1 MRYREGMG
9 EVSGGWIER
18 LEPGRLAFNRGAYFE
33 AHELWEEVWRALD
46 AGARPV
52 ERLAVQGLIQIAAGL
67 HHLQE
72 SRPRPAAE
80 LLRKGLAK
88 LSAEAFPAMTNL
100 RVGTLAR
107 DVAGLLVEL
116 EAPGGPK
123 LPDPG
128 SVQL

>member
-9 EVSGGWIER
+9 EVSGGWLER

-33 AHELWEEVWRALD
+33 AHELWEEVWHGLD
-46 AGARPV
+46 VGARSV

-67 HHLQE
+67 HHLQQ
-72 SRPRPAAE
+72 SRPRPAGQ

-88 LSAEAFPAMTNL
+88 LSSEAFPPTAGL

-107 DVAGLLVEL
+107 DVAGLLVQL
-116 EAPGGPK
+116 EAPGGPE

>member
-1 MRYREGMG
+1 MG
-9 EVSGGWIER
+9 ELPGAWLDR

-33 AHELWEEVWRALD
+33 AHELWEDVWHALD

-67 HHLQE
+67 HHLQQG
-72 SRPRPAAE
+72 RPRPAAQ
-80 LLRKGLAK
+80 LLRKGLTK
-88 LSAEAFPAMTNL
+88 LSAEAFPRMADL
-100 RVGTLAR
+100 RVGALAR
-107 DVAGLLVEL
+107 EVARLLVQL

-123 LPDPG
+123 LPEPG